1 MFFRDVSFIEEEDV
15 HGDDSMDVHGK
26 SPKCINEMHSDVMKD
41 LRG

>member
-26 SPKCINEMHSDVMKD
+26 SPKCINEMHSISS
-41 LRG
+41 LI